1 MTPPVRRAHA
11 VTIERT
17 EALHHA
23 LPAGIAALAAD
34 EAWLRWR
41 AALFADAAGVRV
53 RLALTALAYR
63 ALTGLTP
70 APGAAGE
77 ACHYAHG
84 AKLERPVVYLNPAR
98 LADRGAAERV
108 LAHEFMHVKCP
119 SYGHKRAGFDVAQR
133 LLDTVAAHP
142 QASAWPAAPEPDDGA
157 NPARQG

>member
-1 MTPPVRRAHA
+1 MTAPVRRAHA

-17 EALHHA
+17 EALRHP

-41 AALFADAAGVRV
+41 AALFAKAAGVRV
-53 RLALTALAYR
+53 RLALTPLAYR
-63 ALTGLTP
+63 ALTGMTP
-70 APGAAGE
+70 APGAAGH

-84 AKLERPVVYLNPAR
+84 AKLERPVVYLDPAR

-133 LLDTVAAHP
+133 LLDTVGAAP
-142 QASAWPAAPEPDDGA
+142 QAGAWPAAPGPAGGA
-157 NPARQG
+157 DTA